1 MTNDQKEKT
10 NNKAQVIVMT
20 ENTENNVNPSV
31 ATEPGKIQDHFD
43 LFQTDT
49 YQDLFEY
56 KRQFEGA
63 HSPEEVARIAE
74 WTKTWDYREKNFE
87 REALTVNPAKAC
99 QPLGSLF
106 VAAGFEGT
114 LPYSHGSQGCV
125 AYFRTHLTRNFK
137 EPFQAVSS
145 SMTEDAAVFGGLK
158 NMIDGLAN
166 SYSLYNP
173 KMIAL
178 CTTCMAEV
186 IGDDLGSFIQT
197 AKNEGSIPQDF
208 PVPYAHT
215 PSFVGSHITG
225 YDNMLKGILDCLT
238 VGKKTENTNGK
249 YNFNL
254 GFDPYIGNIR
264 ELKRILQLFGIDY
277 TILSDNADA
286 FDSPNTGEF
295 KMYNGLTKLEDAADS
310 INAEGS
316 FFFQKYT
323 TPKTQEY
330 IAKEWGQST
339 YSFRPFGIRGTDEFL
354 TKLSELTGK
363 PVPQELVAERGR
375 AVDAINDS
383 QAWIHG
389 KRIALYG
396 DPDHI
401 FGLVNFLL
409 ELGAEPAHIVV
420 TNSNPEFEAELQ
432 AVLDAS
438 PYGKD
443 ATIWGK
449 KDLWHLRSLLFTE
462 PVDLLIGNSYG
473 KYLWRDT
480 HTPLV
485 RIGYPIFDRH
495 HMHRYETLGYKGA
508 LNLHNWIVNTILDEL
523 DRQTIIPAK
532 TDISFDL
539 IR

>member
-1 MTNDQKEKT
+1 MTQN
-10 NNKAQVIVMT
+10 T
-20 ENTENNVNPSV
+20 ENTQNSHPTV
-31 ATEPGKIQDHFD
+31 ACEPGKIQDHFD
-43 LFQTDT
+43 LFHTDP
-49 YQDLFEY
+49 YQELFEH
-56 KRQFEGA
+56 KRQFEGT
-63 HSPEEVARIAE
+63 HSKEEVARIAE
-74 WTKTWDYREKNFE
+74 WTKSWDYREKNFA
-87 REALTVNPAKAC
+87 REALTINPAKAC

-106 VAAGFEGT
+106 VAAGFEDT

-125 AYFRTHLTRNFK
+125 AYFRTHLTRNYK

-145 SMTEDAAVFGGLK
+145 SMTEDAAVFGGLS
-158 NMIDGLAN
+158 NLVDGLAN
-166 SYSLYNP
+166 SYTLYNP

-225 YDNMLKGILDCLT
+225 YDNMLKGILECLT
-238 VGKKTENTNGK
+238 EGKKQETTNGK

-254 GFDPYIGNIR
+254 GFDPYIGNLR
-264 ELKRILQLFGIDY
+264 ELKRILQLFDLDY
-277 TILSDNADA
+277 TILSDNSDT

-310 INAEGS
+310 INGEGT

-330 IAKEWGQST
+330 LEKEWGQQT
-339 YSFRPFGIRGTDEFL
+339 FNFRPFGIRGTDEFL
-354 TKLSELTGK
+354 SKLSELTGK
-363 PVPQELVAERGR
+363 PVPQELVEERGR
-375 AVDAINDS
+375 TVDAMTDS

-396 DPDHI
+396 DPDHV
-401 FGLVNFLL
+401 FSLVNFLL
-409 ELGAEPAHIVV
+409 ELGAEPIHIVV
-420 TNSNPEFEAELQ
+420 TNSNSEFEEELQ
-432 AVLDAS
+432 AVLNAS
-438 PYGKD
+438 PYGQN

-480 HTPLV
+480 KTPMV

-495 HMHRYETLGYKGA
+495 HMHRYATLGYQGA

>member
-1 MTNDQKEKT
+1 MTQNNDEIQAPKPL
-10 NNKAQVIVMT
+10 AV
-20 ENTENNVNPSV
+20 
-31 ATEPGKIQDHFD
+31 PGRIQDHVE
-43 LFQTDT
+43 LFQEDQ

-63 HSPEEVARIAE
+63 HDPEEVTRIAE
-74 WTKTWDYREKNFE
+74 WTKSWDYREKNFA

-106 VAAGFEGT
+106 CASGFEGT

-125 AYFRTHLTRNFK
+125 AYFRSHLTRNYK

-158 NMIDGLAN
+158 NMVEGFAN
-166 SYSLYNP
+166 AYALYKP

-197 AKNEGSIPQDF
+197 SKNEGSIPQDF

-225 YDNMLKGILDCLT
+225 YDNMLKGILTCLT
-238 VGKKTENTNGK
+238 EGKKKDTTNGK
-249 YNFNL
+249 FTFNL
-254 GFDPYIGNIR
+254 GFDPYVGNLR
-264 ELKRILQLFGIDY
+264 ELKRMLELFGIDY
-277 TILSDNADA
+277 TILSDNTDT

-295 KMYNGLTKLEDAADS
+295 KMYHGLTKLEDAADS
-310 INAEGS
+310 INAEGA
-316 FFFQKYT
+316 FFFQKYST
-323 TPKTQEY
+323 SKTQEY
-330 IAKEWGQST
+330 ITKEWEQPT
-339 YSFRPFGIRGTDEFL
+339 YNFRPFGIRGTDEFL
-354 TKLSELTGK
+354 MKLSAVTGK
-363 PVPQELVAERGR
+363 PIPEELEKERGR
-375 AVDAINDS
+375 AMDAINDS

-396 DPDHI
+396 DPDHV
-401 FGLVNFLL
+401 LSLTQFLL
-409 ELGAEPAHIVV
+409 ELGAEPVHIVV
-420 TNSNPEFEAELQ
+420 TNSNPEFELEAQ
-432 AVLDAS
+432 ALLDSS

-443 ATIWGK
+443 GKVWGK
-449 KDLWHLRSLLFTE
+449 KDLWHLRSLMFTE

-495 HMHRYETLGYKGA
+495 HMHRYSTLGYQGA
-508 LNLHNWIVNTILDEL
+508 FNMHNWIVNTILDEL
-523 DRQTIIPAK
+523 DRNTIIPAK

>member
-1 MTNDQKEKT
+1 
-10 NNKAQVIVMT
+10 MT
-20 ENTENNVNPSV
+20 ENTNPQVPENNPD
-31 ATEPGKIQDHFD
+31 PGRIKDHFE
-43 LFQTDT
+43 LFQEDT

-63 HSPEEVARIAE
+63 HSPEKVAEMAE

-87 REALTVNPAKAC
+87 RTALTVNPAKAC

-106 VAAGFEGT
+106 VASGFEGT

-125 AYFRTHLTRNFK
+125 AYFRTHLTRNYK

-145 SMTEDAAVFGGLK
+145 SMTEDAAVFGGLNNLK
-158 NMIDGLAN
+158 QGLEN
-166 SYSLYNP
+166 SYKLYNP

-186 IGDDLGSFIQT
+186 IGDDIGAFIQT
-197 AKNEGSIPQDF
+197 AKNEDLIPQDL
-208 PVPYAHT
+208 PVPSAHT

-225 YDNMLKGILDCLT
+225 YDNMLKSILATLT
-238 VGKKTENTNGK
+238 AGKKADTTNGK
-249 YNFNL
+249 FNFNL
-254 GFDPYIGNIR
+254 GFDPYIGNLR
-264 ELKRILQLFGIDY
+264 ELKRILGLFGVDY
-277 TILSDNADA
+277 TILSDNSDT

-295 KMYNGLTKLEDAADS
+295 KMYNGLTTLEDAADS
-310 INAEGS
+310 INAEGT

-323 TPKTQEY
+323 TLKTQELVT
-330 IAKEWGQST
+330 KEWEQKT
-339 YSFRPFGIRGTDEFL
+339 YNFRPFGIKGTDEFL
-354 TKLSELTGK
+354 MNLSAITGK
-363 PVPQELVAERGR
+363 PIHLELQQERGR
-375 AVDAINDS
+375 AVDALTDS

-389 KRIALYG
+389 KRVALYG
-396 DPDHI
+396 DPDHV
-401 FGLVNFLL
+401 FGITQFLL
-409 ELGAEPAHIVV
+409 EMGAEPVHIVV
-420 TNSNPEFEAELQ
+420 TNSNKDFEAELRE
-432 AVLDAS
+432 VLTNN
-438 PYGKD
+438 PYGQE

-449 KDLWHLRSLLFTE
+449 KDLWHLRSLMFTE

-480 HTPLV
+480 GTPLV

-495 HMHRYETLGYKGA
+495 HMHRYATLGYQGA
-508 LNLHNWIVNTILDEL
+508 INQFNWIINTILDEL
-523 DRQTIIPAK
+523 DRQTIVPAK

>member
-1 MTNDQKEKT
+1 MTQNADNT
-10 NNKAQVIVMT
+10 PNVP
-20 ENTENNVNPSV
+20 NTEN
-31 ATEPGKIQDHFD
+31 AGKIQDHFD
-43 LFQTDT
+43 LFHTDE

-56 KRQFEGA
+56 KRQFEA
-63 HSPEEVARIAE
+63 PHDKDEVARIAE
-74 WTKTWDYREKNFE
+74 WTKTWDYREKNFA

-166 SYSLYNP
+166 AYQLYKP

-197 AKNEGSIPQDF
+197 SKNEGSVPQDF

-225 YDNMLKGILDCLT
+225 YDNMLKGILECLT
-238 VGKKTENTNGK
+238 EGKKTETTNGK
-249 YNFNL
+249 LNFNL

-264 ELKRILQLFGIDY
+264 ELKRILNLFGIDY
-277 TILSDNADA
+277 TILSDPSDA

-310 INAEGS
+310 INAEGT
-316 FFFQKYT
+316 FFFQKYST
-323 TPKTQEY
+323 AKTQNY
-330 IAKEWGQST
+330 IAKEWGQAT
-339 YSFRPFGIRGTDEFL
+339 YNFRPFGIRGTDEFL
-354 TKLSELTGK
+354 MKLSALTGK
-363 PVPQELVAERGR
+363 PIPKELEEERGR
-375 AVDAINDS
+375 AVDAMTDS
-383 QAWIHG
+383 QAWLHG

-396 DPDHI
+396 DPDHV
-401 FGLVNFLL
+401 LTLLAFLL
-409 ELGAEPAHIVV
+409 EVGAEPVHIVV
-420 TNSNPEFEAELQ
+420 TNSNDEFEIEARELLQ
-432 AVLDAS
+432 SS

-443 ATIWGK
+443 ATVWGG
-449 KDLWHLRSLLFTE
+449 KDLWHLRSLMFTE

-495 HMHRYETLGYKGA
+495 HMHRYATLGYQGA
-508 LNLHNWIVNTILDEL
+508 FNLLNWTVNTILDEL
-523 DRQTIIPAK
+523 DRKTIIPAK

>member
-1 MTNDQKEKT
+1 
-10 NNKAQVIVMT
+10 MT
-20 ENTENNVNPSV
+20 ENTERNLTPAITSE
-31 ATEPGKIQDHFD
+31 AGKIQDHFD
-43 LFQTDT
+43 LFQTDP

-63 HSPEEVARIAE
+63 HSKEKVAEVAE
-74 WTKTWDYREKNFE
+74 WTKSWDYREKNFD
-87 REALTVNPAKAC
+87 REALTINPAKAC
-99 QPLGSLF
+99 QPLGALF

-145 SMTEDAAVFGGLK
+145 SMTEDAAVFGGLN
-158 NMIDGLAN
+158 NMVDGLAN
-166 SYSLYNP
+166 SYTLYKP

-186 IGDDLGSFIQT
+186 IGDDLGAFIQT
-197 AKNEGSIPQDF
+197 SKQKGAVPEDF

-225 YDNMLKGILDCLT
+225 YDNMLKGILSCLSE
-238 VGKKTENTNGK
+238 GKKQETTNGK

-264 ELKRILQLFGIDY
+264 ELKRILQLFDLDY
-277 TILSDNADA
+277 TVLSDNADS

-295 KMYNGLTKLEDAADS
+295 QMYNGLTKLEDAGDS
-310 INAEGS
+310 INGEGT

-323 TPKTQEY
+323 TTKTQEW
-330 IAKEWGQST
+330 IGKEWGQET
-339 YSFRPFGIRGTDEFL
+339 YNFRPFGIKGTDEFL
-354 TKLSELTGK
+354 SKLSEISGK
-363 PVPQELVAERGR
+363 PVPQELVEERGR
-375 AVDAINDS
+375 AVDAMTDS

-389 KRIALYG
+389 KRVAIYG
-396 DPDHI
+396 DPDHV
-401 FGLVNFLL
+401 FSLVNFLL
-409 ELGAEPAHIVV
+409 ELGAEPVHILV
-420 TNSNPEFEAELQ
+420 TNTNEDFEAELQ

-438 PYGKD
+438 PYGKNS
-443 ATIWGK
+443 TIWGK
-449 KDLWHLRSLLFTE
+449 KDLWHLRSLMFTE

-480 HTPLV
+480 KTPLV

-508 LNLHNWIVNTILDEL
+508 LNLHNWIINTILDEL